1 MICAIAWCME
11 KTDTRKLKPE
21 VQQELRKQAIR
32 LRKAGRTYKEIGKI
46 VGVHPTNV
54 CKWWKAY
61 TKEGAKGIKHKQ
73 RGRPKGSNRTL
84 SPTQER
90 EIRLSIKDRCP
101 DQLKLPF
108 CLWTRHAVQLL
119 IKQLYS
125 IQMPIR
131 TVGEYLKRWGFTPQ
145 KPITRAY
152 EKNPKAVKQWL
163 NETYPSI
170 AQRARKEKAEI
181 HWGDETGLLNNAYYH
196 RSYAPVG
203 KTPAIRLPAKR
214 ERISMISSVTNQG
227 KVRFMLYDQ
236 AMNSQTLIKF
246 MNRLIKDTDRKI
258 FLILDNLRTHHSAPV
273 KQWLDQRKEE
283 IEVFFLPSY
292 SPELNP
298 DEYLNRD
305 LKLNVHKNKPARTRS
320 ELKKKA
326 IGHLRKLQKLPKRVM
341 SYFKE
346 PSIAYAA

>member
-1 MICAIAWCME
+1 MN

-21 VQQELRKQAIR
+21 VQQELRHQAIR
-32 LRKAGRTYKEIGKI
+32 LRKAGRTHKEIGQI
-46 VGVHPTNV
+46 IGVHPTNV

-61 TKEGAKGIKHKQ
+61 EVGGAKAIRHGQ

-84 SPTQER
+84 NPDQER
-90 EIRLSIKDRCP
+90 EIRLSIKDHCP

-108 CLWTRHAVQLL
+108 CLWTRKAVQQL

-125 IQMPIR
+125 VQMPIR
-131 TVGEYLKRWGFTPQ
+131 SVGEYLKRWGFTPQ

-152 EKNPKAVKQWL
+152 EKNPKAVRQWL
-163 NETYPSI
+163 DETYPAI
-170 AQRARKEKAEI
+170 AQRAKKERAEI

-196 RSYAPVG
+196 RSYAPAG
-203 KTPAIRLPAKR
+203 KTPAVRLPAKR
-214 ERISMISSVTNQG
+214 ERVSMISSVTNQG
-227 KVRFMLYDQ
+227 KVRFMLYEQ
-236 AMNSQTLIKF
+236 AMNSQRLIKF
-246 MNRLIKDTDRKI
+246 MGRLIKGAKQKI
-258 FLILDNLRTHHSAPV
+258 FLILDNLRAHHSMPV
-273 KQWLDQRKEE
+273 KKWLAKRTKK

-305 LKLNVHKNKPARTRS
+305 LKLNVHGSKPVKTKS

-326 IGHLRKLQKLPKRVM
+326 TGHLRKLQRLPKRVI
-341 SYFKE
+341 SYFKA